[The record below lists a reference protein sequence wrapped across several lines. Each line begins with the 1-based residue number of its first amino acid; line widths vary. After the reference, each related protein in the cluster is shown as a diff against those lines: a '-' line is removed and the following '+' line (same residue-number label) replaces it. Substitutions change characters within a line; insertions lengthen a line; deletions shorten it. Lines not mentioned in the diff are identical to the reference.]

1 MKFRKSIPREVRQ
14 LLERDLNRYET
25 EFSMS
30 NSEYAELRQWVQE
43 GHSPYDNPWYI
54 ATEGGIPMDY
64 INAKQV
70 IEHSEELVAAYDTVN
85 DEPVFIV
92 QDVGDDAAN
101 EELPF

>member
-1 MKFRKSIPREVRQ
+1 MKFRKSIPREVRR
-14 LLERDLNRYET
+14 LLESELKRYQT
-25 EFSMS
+25 EFCMS
-30 NSEYAELRQWVQE
+30 NSEYVELRQWVQD

-64 INAKQV
+64 ISAKQV
-70 IEHSEELVAAYDTVN
+70 IEHGEELVATYDTVN
-85 DEPVFIV
+85 GEPVFIV

>member
-14 LLERDLNRYET
+14 LLENDLKQYKT
-25 EFSMS
+25 EVKMS

-54 ATEGGIPMDY
+54 ATEDGIPVDY
-64 INAKQV
+64 ISAKQV
-70 IEHSEELVAAYDTVN
+70 IECIEEFVVAYDTVN
-85 DEPVFIV
+85 DEPIFFVP
-92 QDVGDDAAN
+92 DVNGNTVN